1 MLMFCDP
8 TDCYGLYCLER
19 GFWMGRSL
27 HGDAQQKQSQGP
39 DGPVHFQ
46 LRSDTWHIPGGKGIP
61 ELYYTFLQHHSGNLW
76 QGCIKT
82 WGCDP
87 STCHLPQESR
97 HLGATGHC
105 CAHSLRAQAETLNF
119 QIHFSKIPFCM
130 SAMWLW
136 FWKMAPQNSK
146 AGTLCSGTWQS
157 LMNNFFFLPSCS
169 HYTTQWAEL
178 YCWLPQL
185 MPAFQEGTVPAHV
198 VIFPLK
204 LHCTKQM
211 GSYMTDL
218 MLSIIL
224 CNNKFKLH
232 TLTLPQT

>member
-39 DGPVHFQ
+39 DGPAHFQ

-157 LMNNFFFLPSCS
+157 LMNNFFFCLPAAITPHNGQNCTAGYLSSC
-169 HYTTQWAEL
+169 
-178 YCWLPQL
+178 
-185 MPAFQEGTVPAHV
+185 
-198 VIFPLK
+198 
-204 LHCTKQM
+204 LH
-211 GSYMTDL
+211 SRRVL
-218 MLSIIL
+218 FL
-224 CNNKFKLH
+224 
-232 TLTLPQT
+232 LTWWYFHLNCIAPSRWEVTWQI